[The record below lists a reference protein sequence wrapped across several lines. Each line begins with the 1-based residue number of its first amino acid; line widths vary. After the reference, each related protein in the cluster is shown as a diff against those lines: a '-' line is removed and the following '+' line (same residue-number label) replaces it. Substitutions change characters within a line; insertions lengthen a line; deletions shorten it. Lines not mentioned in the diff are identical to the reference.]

1 MNHKQYNIGL
11 ALSGGGVRGF
21 AHIGALRA
29 LEDVGIKPDII
40 AGVSAGSIVA
50 SFYAAG
56 MSADEIFEIFDNI
69 DISKFLQFDISKSG
83 FLKLDKFKKF
93 IAQNLPVENIE
104 QLALPAIIAAT
115 DITEQQEKAFT
126 TGNIAERVIASC
138 SIPLIF
144 KPVKID
150 GTYYVDGGVM
160 HNLPSYYLRPLCDTV
175 IGINVSPSKLGPIK
189 MNVRSLAYRTYKMMT
204 MRNVS
209 ADKQLCD
216 LLVDI
221 VSIQGHSTFD
231 TKAAT
236 KIAQKGY
243 FETMKILK
251 NSPLVDELTRG
262 QENKRTRRQEDKKTR
277 KQEDKKTRGQEDKR
291 TRKQENKR

>member
-1 MNHKQYNIGL
+1 MKNKERDSTFHVPPINEKRKTMNYKLGL

-29 LEDVGIKPDII
+29 LEDLGIKPDII

-56 MSADEIFEIFDNI
+56 MNADEIFEIFGNI
-69 DISKFLQFDISKSG
+69 DMSKFLQVDISKSG
-83 FLKLDKFKKF
+83 FLKLDKFRKF
-93 IAQNLPVENIE
+93 IANSLPVENIE
-104 QLALPAIIAAT
+104 QLALPTIIGAT
-115 DITEQQEKAFT
+115 DIENQQEKAFT
-126 TGNIAERVIASC
+126 TGSIAERVIASC
-138 SIPLIF
+138 SIPLVF

-150 GTYYVDGGVM
+150 KTYYVDGGVM

-175 IGINVSPSKLGPIK
+175 IGINVSPTKLGPIK
-189 MNVRSLAYRTYKMMT
+189 MDVRSLAYRTYKMMT
-204 MRNVS
+204 MRNVET
-209 ADKQLCD
+209 DKQLCD

-231 TKAAT
+231 IKSAN

-251 NSPLVDELTRG
+251 NSQLIKALCGDEW
-262 QENKRTRRQEDKKTR
+262 
-277 KQEDKKTRGQEDKR
+277 
-291 TRKQENKR
+291 

>member
-1 MNHKQYNIGL
+1 METKQYNIGL

-56 MSADEIFEIFDNI
+56 MSADEIFNLFGSI
-69 DISKFLQFDISKSG
+69 DTSKFLQVDITKSG

-93 IAQNLPVENIE
+93 LETNLPIKDIE
-104 QLALPAIIAAT
+104 ELLIPTIIAAT
-115 DITEQQEKAFT
+115 DIEQQHEMPFT
-126 TGNIAERVIASC
+126 SGNIAERVVASC
-138 SIPLIF
+138 SIPLVF
-144 KPVKID
+144 RPVKID
-150 GTYYVDGGVM
+150 GSYCVDGGVL
-160 HNLPSYYLRPLCDTV
+160 HNLPSFYLRPLCNTV
-175 IGINVSPSKLGPIK
+175 IGINVSPLKLGPIK
-189 MNVRSLAYRTYKMMT
+189 LNVRSLAYRTYKLMT
-204 MRNVS
+204 MRNVV

-221 VSIQGHSTFD
+221 ISIQGHSTFD
-231 TKAAT
+231 TRAAN

-251 NSPLVDELTRG
+251 NSQLIKDLT
-262 QENKRTRRQEDKKTR
+262 K
-277 KQEDKKTRGQEDKR
+277 
-291 TRKQENKR
+291 

>member
-1 MNHKQYNIGL
+1 METKQYNIGL

-56 MSADEIFEIFDNI
+56 MSADEIFNLFGSI
-69 DISKFLQFDISKSG
+69 DMSKFLQVDITKSG
-83 FLKLDKFKKF
+83 FLKLDKFKRF
-93 IAQNLPVENIE
+93 LETNLPIKNIE
-104 QLALPAIIAAT
+104 ELLIPTIIAAT
-115 DITEQQEKAFT
+115 DIEQQHEMPFT
-126 TGNIAERVIASC
+126 SGNIAERVVASC
-138 SIPLIF
+138 SIPLVF
-144 KPVKID
+144 RPVKID
-150 GTYYVDGGVM
+150 GSYCVDGGVL
-160 HNLPSYYLRPLCDTV
+160 HNLPSFYLKPVCNTV
-175 IGINVSPSKLGPIK
+175 IGINVSPLKLGPIK
-189 MNVRSLAYRTYKMMT
+189 LNVRSLAYRTYKLMT
-204 MRNVS
+204 MRNVV

-221 VSIQGHSTFD
+221 ISIQGHSTFD
-231 TKAAT
+231 TSAAN

-251 NSPLVDELTRG
+251 NSQLIKDLT
-262 QENKRTRRQEDKKTR
+262 K
-277 KQEDKKTRGQEDKR
+277 
-291 TRKQENKR
+291 

>member
-1 MNHKQYNIGL
+1 MAEKKYNIGL

-40 AGVSAGSIVA
+40 AGVSAGSIVT

-56 MSADEIFEIFDNI
+56 LSPDEIFELFGQVDMN
-69 DISKFLQFDISKSG
+69 SFLQVDISKSG
-83 FLKLDKFKKF
+83 FLKLDKFRRFLAK
-93 IAQNLPVENIE
+93 NLPVENIE
-104 QLALPAIIAAT
+104 QLAIPTIIAAT
-115 DITEQQEKAFT
+115 DIEQQHEMPFT
-126 TGNIAERVIASC
+126 TGNIAERVAASC
-138 SIPLIF
+138 SIPLVF
-144 KPVKID
+144 KPVKIN
-150 GTYYVDGGVM
+150 GTYYVDGGVL
-160 HNLPSYYLRPLCDTV
+160 HNLPSYYLRPLCNKV
-175 IGINVSPSKLGPIK
+175 IGINVSPSRLGPIK
-189 MNVRSLAYRTYKMMT
+189 MNVRSLAYRTYKIMT
-204 MRNVS
+204 MNNVN

-221 VSIQGHSTFD
+221 LSIQNYSTFD

-251 NSPLVDELTRG
+251 NSNLVKVLT
-262 QENKRTRRQEDKKTR
+262 Q
-277 KQEDKKTRGQEDKR
+277 
-291 TRKQENKR
+291 

>member
-1 MNHKQYNIGL
+1 MDNKKYNIGL

-29 LEDVGIKPDII
+29 LEDVGIRPDII

-56 MSADEIFEIFDNI
+56 MSADDIFNLLGNI
-69 DISKFLQFDISKSG
+69 DMSKFLQVDISKSG
-83 FLKLDKFKKF
+83 LLKLDKFRKF
-93 IAQNLPVENIE
+93 LSKNLPVENIE
-104 QLALPAIIAAT
+104 QLKIPTIIGAT
-115 DITEQQEKAFT
+115 DIEHQHEMAFT
-126 TGNIAERVIASC
+126 TGNIAERVSASC
-138 SIPLIF
+138 SIPLVF
-144 KPVKID
+144 RPVKID
-150 GTYYVDGGVM
+150 NAYYVDGGVL
-160 HNLPSYYLRPLCDTV
+160 HNLPSYYLRPLCKKV

-189 MNVRSLAYRTYKMMT
+189 MDVRSLAYRTYKIMT
-204 MRNVS
+204 MRNVV

-221 VSIQGHSTFD
+221 ISIQGHSTFD
-231 TKAAT
+231 TRAAR

-251 NSPLVDELTRG
+251 NSDLISQLT
-262 QENKRTRRQEDKKTR
+262 K
-277 KQEDKKTRGQEDKR
+277 
-291 TRKQENKR
+291 

>member
-1 MNHKQYNIGL
+1 MSFMAEKKYNIGL

-40 AGVSAGSIVA
+40 AGVSAGSIVT
-50 SFYAAG
+50 SFYASG
-56 MSADEIFEIFDNI
+56 LSPDEIFELFSRVDMN
-69 DISKFLQFDISKSG
+69 SFLQVDISKSG
-83 FLKLDKFKKF
+83 FLKLDKFRRFLAK
-93 IAQNLPVENIE
+93 NLPVENIE
-104 QLALPAIIAAT
+104 QLAIPTIIAAT
-115 DITEQQEKAFT
+115 DIEQQHEMPFT
-126 TGNIAERVIASC
+126 TGNIAERVAASC
-138 SIPLIF
+138 SIPLVF

-150 GTYYVDGGVM
+150 GTYYVDGGVL
-160 HNLPSYYLRPLCDTV
+160 HNLPSYYLRPLCNKV
-175 IGINVSPSKLGPIK
+175 IGINVSPSRLGPIK
-189 MNVRSLAYRTYKMMT
+189 MNVRSLAYRTYKIMT
-204 MRNVS
+204 MKNVN

-221 VSIQGHSTFD
+221 LSIQNYSTFD

-251 NSPLVDELTRG
+251 NSHLVKVLT
-262 QENKRTRRQEDKKTR
+262 Q
-277 KQEDKKTRGQEDKR
+277 
-291 TRKQENKR
+291 

>member
-1 MNHKQYNIGL
+1 MDKKQYNIGL

-56 MSADEIFEIFDNI
+56 MTADEIF
-69 DISKFLQFDISKSG
+69 DIMG
-83 FLKLDKFKKF
+83 KFKKF
-93 IAQNLPVENIE
+93 LAKNLPVENIE
-104 QLALPAIIAAT
+104 QLKLPTIIAAT
-115 DITEQQEKAFT
+115 DIEQQHEMPFT
-126 TGNIAERVIASC
+126 TGNIAERIIASC
-138 SIPLIF
+138 SIPLVF

-150 GTYYVDGGVM
+150 NSYYVDGGVL
-160 HNLPSYYLRPLCDTV
+160 HNLPSFYLRPICKKV

-189 MNVRSLAYRTYKMMT
+189 MNVRSLAYRTYKLMT
-204 MRNVS
+204 LRNVV

-221 VSIQGHSTFD
+221 ISIQQISTFD
-231 TKAAT
+231 TRAANR
-236 KIAQKGY
+236 IAQKGY

-251 NSPLVDELTRG
+251 NSPIVTEL
-262 QENKRTRRQEDKKTR
+262 KS
-277 KQEDKKTRGQEDKR
+277 
-291 TRKQENKR
+291 

>member
-1 MNHKQYNIGL
+1 METKQYNIGL

-56 MSADEIFEIFDNI
+56 MSADEIFNLFGSI
-69 DISKFLQFDISKSG
+69 DMSKFLQVDITKSG

-93 IAQNLPVENIE
+93 LETNLPIKSIE
-104 QLALPAIIAAT
+104 ELLIPTIIAAT
-115 DITEQQEKAFT
+115 DIEQQHEMPFT
-126 TGNIAERVIASC
+126 SGNIAERVVASC
-138 SIPLIF
+138 SIPLVF
-144 KPVKID
+144 RPVKID
-150 GTYYVDGGVM
+150 GSYCVDGGVL
-160 HNLPSYYLRPLCDTV
+160 HNLPSFYLRPVCNTV
-175 IGINVSPSKLGPIK
+175 IGINVSPLKLGPIK
-189 MNVRSLAYRTYKMMT
+189 LNVRSLAYRTYKLMT
-204 MRNVS
+204 MRNVV

-221 VSIQGHSTFD
+221 ISIQGHSTFD
-231 TKAAT
+231 TKAAN

-251 NSPLVDELTRG
+251 NSQLIKDLT
-262 QENKRTRRQEDKKTR
+262 K
-277 KQEDKKTRGQEDKR
+277 
-291 TRKQENKR
+291 

>member
-1 MNHKQYNIGL
+1 MAEKKYNIGL

-40 AGVSAGSIVA
+40 AGVSAGSIVT

-56 MSADEIFEIFDNI
+56 LSPDEIFELFSRVDMN
-69 DISKFLQFDISKSG
+69 SFLQVDISKSG
-83 FLKLDKFKKF
+83 FLKLDKFRRFLAK
-93 IAQNLPVENIE
+93 NLPVENIE
-104 QLALPAIIAAT
+104 QLAIPTIIAAT
-115 DITEQQEKAFT
+115 DIEQQHEMPFT
-126 TGNIAERVIASC
+126 TGNIAERVAASC
-138 SIPLIF
+138 SIPLVF

-150 GTYYVDGGVM
+150 GTYYVDGGVL
-160 HNLPSYYLRPLCDTV
+160 HNLPSYYLRPLCNKV
-175 IGINVSPSKLGPIK
+175 IGINVSPSRLGPIK
-189 MNVRSLAYRTYKMMT
+189 MNVRSLAYRTYKIMT
-204 MRNVS
+204 MKNVN

-221 VSIQGHSTFD
+221 LSIQNYSTFD

-251 NSPLVDELTRG
+251 NSHLVKVLTL
-262 QENKRTRRQEDKKTR
+262 
-277 KQEDKKTRGQEDKR
+277 
-291 TRKQENKR
+291 

>member
-1 MNHKQYNIGL
+1 MTEVKQYNTGI

-50 SFYAAG
+50 SYYAAG
-56 MSADEIFEIFDNI
+56 MTADEIFNLLGNI
-69 DISKFLQFDISKSG
+69 DMGKFLQVDISKSG
-83 FLKLDKFKKF
+83 LLKLDKFKKF
-93 IAQNLPVENIE
+93 LTKTIPVQNIE
-104 QLALPAIIAAT
+104 DLKIPTIIAAT
-115 DITEQQEKAFT
+115 DIDNQREIAFT
-126 TGNIAERVIASC
+126 SGCIAERVVASC
-138 SIPLIF
+138 SIPLVF

-150 GTYYVDGGVM
+150 DTYCVDGGVL
-160 HNLPSYYLRPLCDTV
+160 HNLPSYYLRPMCKTV

-189 MNVRSLAYRTYKMMT
+189 MDVKSLAYRTYKIMT
-204 MRNVS
+204 MRNVI

-221 VSIQGHSTFD
+221 VSIQNHSTFD
-231 TKAAT
+231 TKAAN

-243 FETMKILK
+243 FETMKILQ
-251 NSPLVDELTRG
+251 NSPIVKQLTS
-262 QENKRTRRQEDKKTR
+262 
-277 KQEDKKTRGQEDKR
+277 
-291 TRKQENKR
+291 

>member
-1 MNHKQYNIGL
+1 MVKEKKYNIGL

-40 AGVSAGSIVA
+40 AGVSAGSVVA
-50 SFYAAG
+50 AFYAAG
-56 MSADEIFEIFDNI
+56 MSADEIFNI
-69 DISKFLQFDISKSG
+69 MGNVDMSKFLQVDISKSG

-93 IAQNLPVENIE
+93 IAKNLPVENIE
-104 QLALPAIIAAT
+104 QLRLPTIIAAT
-115 DITEQQEKAFT
+115 DIEQQHEMPFT
-126 TGNIAERVIASC
+126 SGNIAERVIASC
-138 SIPLIF
+138 SIPLVF

-150 GTYYVDGGVM
+150 GSYYVDGGVL
-160 HNLPSYYLRPLCDTV
+160 HNLPSYYLRPLCNTV

-189 MNVRSLAYRTYKMMT
+189 MNVRSLAYRTYKLMT
-204 MRNVS
+204 LRNVI
-209 ADKQLCD
+209 ADKALCD

-221 VSIQGHSTFD
+221 VSIQSHSTFD
-231 TKAAT
+231 TQAAN

-251 NSPLVDELTRG
+251 NSELIKGMTL
-262 QENKRTRRQEDKKTR
+262 
-277 KQEDKKTRGQEDKR
+277 
-291 TRKQENKR
+291 

>member
-1 MNHKQYNIGL
+1 MVKEKKYNIGL

-40 AGVSAGSIVA
+40 AGVSAGSVVA
-50 SFYAAG
+50 AFYAAG
-56 MSADEIFEIFDNI
+56 MSADEIFNIMGNI
-69 DISKFLQFDISKSG
+69 DMSKFLQVDISKSG

-93 IAQNLPVENIE
+93 IAKNLPVENIE
-104 QLALPAIIAAT
+104 QLRLPTIIAAT
-115 DITEQQEKAFT
+115 DIEQQHEMPFT
-126 TGNIAERVIASC
+126 SGNIAERVIASC
-138 SIPLIF
+138 SIPLVF

-150 GTYYVDGGVM
+150 GSYYVDGGVL
-160 HNLPSYYLRPLCDTV
+160 HNLPSYYLRPLCNTV

-189 MNVRSLAYRTYKMMT
+189 MNVRSLAYRTYKLMT
-204 MRNVS
+204 LRNVI
-209 ADKQLCD
+209 ADKALCD

-221 VSIQGHSTFD
+221 VSIQSHSTFD
-231 TKAAT
+231 THAAN

-251 NSPLVDELTRG
+251 NSELIKGMTL
-262 QENKRTRRQEDKKTR
+262 
-277 KQEDKKTRGQEDKR
+277 
-291 TRKQENKR
+291 

>member
-1 MNHKQYNIGL
+1 MDNKKYNIGL

-29 LEDVGIKPDII
+29 LEDVGIRPDII

-56 MSADEIFEIFDNI
+56 MSADDIFNLLGNI
-69 DISKFLQFDISKSG
+69 DMSKFLQVDISKSG
-83 FLKLDKFKKF
+83 LLKLDKFRKF
-93 IAQNLPVENIE
+93 LSKNLPVENIE
-104 QLALPAIIAAT
+104 QLKIPTIIGAT
-115 DITEQQEKAFT
+115 DIEHQHEVAFT
-126 TGNIAERVIASC
+126 TGNIAERVSASC
-138 SIPLIF
+138 SIPLVF
-144 KPVKID
+144 RPVKID
-150 GTYYVDGGVM
+150 NAYYVDGGVL
-160 HNLPSYYLRPLCDTV
+160 HNLPSYYLRPLCKKV

-189 MNVRSLAYRTYKMMT
+189 MDVRSLAYRTYKIMT
-204 MRNVS
+204 MRNVV

-221 VSIQGHSTFD
+221 ISIQGHSTFD
-231 TKAAT
+231 TRAAR

-251 NSPLVDELTRG
+251 NSDLISQLT
-262 QENKRTRRQEDKKTR
+262 K
-277 KQEDKKTRGQEDKR
+277 
-291 TRKQENKR
+291 